1 MCSEVAAGAVITQ
14 RRGSLHRLLIYHKHV
29 IFHFKIHMNS
39 DRRSAL
45 QSTVRCRTPVIHC
58 LFICVRRYSQYSS
71 SVPCDTS
78 SSLVTHHTVD
88 RVDMLTGTRWPDK
101 LAAAMCCVVCLCA
114 AALRDHSNVDCQ
126 VPRQPWPLLCRE
138 LLCWAWRRVHV
149 YSSTLGTPAPTS
161 LISITLFL
169 STRHPPTILR
179 EHHECALK

>member
-101 LAAAMCCVVCLCA
+101 LAAAMCCVVCLCCRCVITPMWTVRFLDNPGHCSVESCCAGPGA
-114 AALRDHSNVDCQ
+114 AYTYTLVHSVHPHQ
-126 VPRQPWPLLCRE
+126 LLSY
-138 LLCWAWRRVHV
+138 L
-149 YSSTLGTPAPTS
+149 
-161 LISITLFL
+161 
-169 STRHPPTILR
+169 
-179 EHHECALK
+179 

>member
-39 DRRSAL
+39 DRRSAI

-58 LFICVRRYSQYSS
+58 LVFICVRRYSQYSS

-88 RVDMLTGTRWPDK
+88 SGHVDGHTVARQTGCCYV
-101 LAAAMCCVVCLCA
+101 LCCVSVCCRCVITPMWTVRFLDNPGHCSVESCCA
-114 AALRDHSNVDCQ
+114 GPGAAYTYTLVHSVHPHQ
-126 VPRQPWPLLCRE
+126 LLSY
-138 LLCWAWRRVHV
+138 L
-149 YSSTLGTPAPTS
+149 
-161 LISITLFL
+161 
-169 STRHPPTILR
+169 
-179 EHHECALK
+179 